1 MTMIKGIYAATL
13 SVLDSDLGLDIE
25 KTITHAEAI
34 IDKGC
39 HGVVFFGSTG
49 QSQLISLSEK
59 INLINNLSSSS
70 HKENY
75 IIGTGLNSLSDTIS
89 LMKISM
95 SLGFSRF
102 LIMPPAYYKYDDED
116 VFNFYSKIIKVIPE
130 AKIILY
136 NFEKLSGYK
145 FSENL
150 VYKLVESFPNQITMV
165 GYMRRYAGS
174 FLKAKEL
181 MRVSPKKT
189 EYLRFRDII
198 CEGPFFVSQTRPIFS
213 PVDIPSD
220 LIEESKEKRNR
231 QLDSALGPET
241 TAELRTA
248 YQMLTGLGCHSLS
261 AVRELFGSPISVKA
275 AAASHQGE
283 LLIIVLEYDGF
294 LATYELVNNQEIV
307 QFDATIEIYQR
318 DRRLKINYE
327 TPYVRHQ
334 SSTLELSEY
343 AEGNAQT
350 NIYGPDYKDPF
361 VNEICEFYDC
371 IASSR
376 KPKTSLQD
384 SLEDLEL
391 FQNIIETLKASK

>member
-25 KTITHAEAI
+25 KTIAHAEAI

-102 LIMPPAYYKYDDED
+102 LIMPPAYYKYDDQD

-145 FSENL
+145 FSENI
-150 VYKLVESFPNQITMV
+150 VYKLVENFPNQIIGV
-165 GYMRRYAGS
+165 KDSSYNLFEKIKIENFSLLPGS
-174 FLKAKEL
+174 
-181 MRVSPKKT
+181 
-189 EYLRFRDII
+189 
-198 CEGPFFVSQTRPIFS
+198 
-213 PVDIPSD
+213 
-220 LIEESKEKRNR
+220 ESKLLKG
-231 QLDSALGPET
+231 LD
-241 TAELRTA
+241 
-248 YQMLTGLGCHSLS
+248 LGCSGIITATTNATASLAREVYDNFINKREQTLNDKLCEVR
-261 AVRELFGSPISVKA
+261 AVFEKYNLISGLHTFFSQNDQKYKYILPPLRILN
-275 AAASHQGE
+275 E
-283 LLIIVLEYDGF
+283 TEKNDLLNKLDTLGF
-294 LATYELVNNQEIV
+294 KN
-307 QFDATIEIYQR
+307 
-318 DRRLKINYE
+318 
-327 TPYVRHQ
+327 
-334 SSTLELSEY
+334 
-343 AEGNAQT
+343 
-350 NIYGPDYKDPF
+350 
-361 VNEICEFYDC
+361 
-371 IASSR
+371 
-376 KPKTSLQD
+376 
-384 SLEDLEL
+384 
-391 FQNIIETLKASK
+391 